1 MKSIKSRGAAAL
13 IVLAAVWTLLCPGC
27 SAADAASEEEQAKA
41 AVETF
46 LGNYEA
52 AAMLDQAADLTPCT
66 VSDSALAWEA
76 ADQAFTISGESATL
90 AELRENIVYLSR
102 KAACWAGMRRMQDI
116 RREDLRLTYTYK
128 SLVLGENTGRASLT
142 ETAEFFYTDSERPS
156 VFEMSWRVTLVKVAG
171 RWVVAD
177 ATDWSSF
184 DGTYKG
190 KGPLDVPAVLAEF
203 AEGLAREDCVVS
215 YPLEESPDPAGNIL
229 YRGSDAAAYAYT
241 YARPDADPDRE
252 GFYNP
257 LFKAYAGNGG
267 DCMNF
272 TSQCLWA
279 GFGGSETAEA
289 VDGHAAPMDTA
300 GLSTWYGRTAAE
312 GTRDEDIYSWIS
324 CSSFRK
330 YLMDGET
337 RTNLLEEPGLYA
349 TVLDLGTG
357 GVSGVTPE
365 ELIGAAA
372 HVNGSGGLY
381 SHAVILTDAK
391 GLSRGEIWFC
401 SHTADITNI
410 KLGDYYTG
418 PLKIYIPRYMRTDAS
433 PEGTARPERLGP
445 VSVGDVKTIGFGTEG
460 DAYRRLT
467 LSITAPGG
475 TEPEREVTTDGT
487 ACSTEYEFTTEGLYR
502 VDCVAEPFAVGERSS
517 ATYYIRCMTSAS
529 RVLEAPK
536 EEPAEPPEQTPE
548 EKAAEDRKIRQSLLA

>member
-1 MKSIKSRGAAAL
+1 MQEI
-13 IVLAAVWTLLCPGC
+13 
-27 SAADAASEEEQAKA
+27 
-41 AVETF
+41 
-46 LGNYEA
+46 Y
-52 AAMLDQAADLTPCT
+52 
-66 VSDSALAWEA
+66 
-76 ADQAFTISGESATL
+76 
-90 AELRENIVYLSR
+90 REN
-102 KAACWAGMRRMQDI
+102 
-116 RREDLRLTYTYK
+116 LRLTYALEELEQEGSACRVSVK
-128 SLVLGENTGRASLT
+128 
-142 ETAEFFYTDSERPS
+142 ETAAFRYMDSEIPS
-156 VFEMSWRVTLVKVAG
+156 VCETGYSVRLVRLGDRWLVAG
-171 RWVVAD
+171 AGSGSLFDKTYQESGLDAD
-177 ATDWSSF
+177 A
-184 DGTYKG
+184 
-190 KGPLDVPAVLAEF
+190 ALAAF
-203 AEGLAREDCVVS
+203 AKELETEDCRLS
-215 YPLEESPDPAGNIL
+215 FPAGDSGGNRIA
-229 YRGSDAAAYAYT
+229 YRGADAAAYAYT
-241 YARPDADPDRE
+241 YSRREADMPRDA
-252 GFYNP
+252 FYNP
-257 LFKAYAGNGG
+257 LFFGYAGEGG
-267 DCMNF
+267 DCQNF
-272 TSQCLWA
+272 ASQCIWA

-337 RTNLLEEPGLYA
+337 GTNLLEEPGLYA